1 MEDLLYWQRSVLR
14 AVRRAGFPNLVPH
27 WLPRRSVI
35 EQTLVMFGPTFLSDG
50 EERRLYQDDDLLEL
64 NVVRA
69 TYLISVGMFGPVVR
83 YVAVRPQVDV
93 ELLERRL
100 RPLARLRDRLARQ
113 NTG

>member
-1 MEDLLYWQRSVLR
+1 MEDLLYWQHSVLR
-14 AVRRAGFPNLVPH
+14 TVRRAGFPNLVIH

-35 EQTLVMFGPTFLSDG
+35 EQTLILFGPTFLSDG
-50 EERRLYQDDDLLEL
+50 EERQRYKDDDLLEL

-69 TYLISVGMFGPVVR
+69 TYLISVGMSGPLVR

-100 RPLARLRDRLARQ
+100 RPLARLRDQLARPIV
-113 NTG
+113 T